1 MEAHAWSFPPNW
13 QSSVEMTYA
22 FRTEIMTSRSK
33 REQRRALRQKPR
45 RSMRFSAVA
54 NETSFRA
61 FVREMVSWQHKFF
74 WMPEWTRFVRTTVQ
88 AFPGGTVVSLDEIP
102 SWVEEDRA
110 IVFVF
115 EDGASAY
122 TVASIS
128 GNQVTLD
135 SQIEAVIPSGAK
147 VYPALPG
154 HVPDQVST
162 RQPLAR
168 TSRIIVDFEVAPGLA
183 YDIAALSPG
192 TMFDGL
198 EVFDWRPNWAQQPTV
213 SFESYLEKV
222 DYGFGRAS
230 YFTPVDF
237 NTRLNQLTFLSQ
249 TRDRMDEILAF
260 FCRMR
265 GQQGEFYA
273 PTFTHDIEVFED
285 IDELESTL
293 VVEGEDFA
301 DAYTDD
307 PVNCAICIRLD
318 DGVQVRRKVTSIE
331 VVGGNSVMTVNAPWD
346 FDIPLSRIL
355 MVSWM
360 PRWRFASD
368 EMTVEWITDEVA
380 QTVFNMRSIEAVEGD

>member
-1 MEAHAWSFPPNW
+1 MDAHVWPFPPNW
-13 QSSVEMTYA
+13 QSSVEIIYD
-22 FRTEIMTSRSK
+22 FRTEILTSRSK

-45 RSMRFSAVA
+45 LSLRYSAIV
-54 NETSFRA
+54 NEDTYRV
-61 FVREMVSWQHKFF
+61 FVREMASWQHKFF

-222 DYGFGRAS
+222 DYGFGRAT
-230 YFTPVDF
+230 YFTPTDF
-237 NTRLNQLTFLSQ
+237 NTRLNQLTFLAQ
-249 TRDRMDEILAF
+249 TREQADQLLAF

-265 GQQGEFYA
+265 GQRGEFYA

-285 IDELESTL
+285 IDELETTM

-301 DAYTDD
+301 NAYSGDS
-307 PVNCAICIRLD
+307 VNRAICIRLD
-318 DGVQVRRKVTSIE
+318 DGTQVHRKVTSIDA
-331 VVGGNSVMTVNAPWD
+331 VDGNSVVTVDVPWD
-346 FDIPLSRIL
+346 LDIPTSRIL

-368 EMTVEWITDEVA
+368 QMTVEWITDEVA
-380 QTVFNMRSIEAVEGD
+380 QTVLNMRSLETVEGD